1 MTDEAVLIEQAARTW
16 DDGENCRR
24 KFAEQAAYVSGS
36 GTKILA
42 ARIGRSVSTVENY
55 RNAYRLYYHLQR
67 YFETSEMTRM
77 WNELYPNH
85 WVRAAKAVK
94 DYNLLPETIYEHL
107 EHALEFNLSIEAFGA
122 HITEAEAPNTQW
134 IRSVKS
140 LARSANALR
149 DSYMSDV
156 PPDKQRLVR
165 ILVKVIERLA
175 KELAG

>member
-1 MTDEAVLIEQAARTW
+1 MDESVLIEQAARTW
-16 DDGENCRR
+16 DDGEQKRR
-24 KFAEQAAYVSGS
+24 LFAAQAAIVSGS

-107 EHALEFNLSIEAFGA
+107 EHALKYNLSIDAFGA
-122 HITEAEAPNTQW
+122 HITEVESPNTQW
-134 IRSVKS
+134 IRSVRNI
-140 LARSANALR
+140 ARSANALR
-149 DSYMSDV
+149 DSYMSDI

-165 ILVKVIERLA
+165 ILVKVVERLV

>member
-1 MTDEAVLIEQAARTW
+1 MIDEAVLIEQAARTW
-16 DDGENCRR
+16 DDGEQKRR
-24 KFAEQAAYVSGS
+24 LFAAQAAIVSGS

-55 RNAYRLYYHLQR
+55 RNAYKLYYHLMKR
-67 YFETSEMTRM
+67 EETSQLDRM
-77 WNELYPNH
+77 WNELYPSH
-85 WVRAAKAVK
+85 WIKASQAVSA
-94 DYNLLPETIYEHL
+94 YNLSPDAILEHL
-107 EHALEFNLSIEAFGA
+107 EHAHKTGMSVPAFRA
-122 HITEAEAPNTQW
+122 FLDEAENPNTQW
-134 IRSVKS
+134 IRSVKNMV
-140 LARSANALR
+140 RSANALR